1 MLLLMLSACST
12 PPIVNDCQPTAEL
25 MAPASNLADLTE
37 VPMTE
42 QEMIQAWLADKAEY
56 KKLQDKDNRLIS
68 HIQKFCQNH

>member
-1 MLLLMLSACST
+1 
-12 PPIVNDCQPTAEL
+12 

-56 KKLQDKDNRLIS
+56 KKLQDKDNRLIG